1 VKLYD
6 MRVAPNPRRV
16 RIFLAEKG
24 IEIPRV
30 EINIRAG
37 ENLEPGFLAV
47 NPRGVLPTLQLE
59 DGTVIDESTAICR
72 YFEELR
78 PDPPLLGRG
87 ALDKAMVECWTRR
100 VEADAGQ
107 PVVDAF
113 RNSYPPYAERA
124 VPGRQGYP
132 CDSRAG
138 GARQDSGWPIF
149 YPAIDR
155 RLGEAE
161 FVAGTGF
168 SFADITLLCIVDFAR
183 AVKLPTPGR
192 AGELRALACPGIGP
206 PQRDGLS
213 RGGPQPFSARRRSS
227 SATLSLSS

>member
-1 VKLYD
+1 MKLYD

-24 IEIPRV
+24 IDIPRV

-100 VEADAGQ
+100 VEADAGM

-124 VPGRQGYP
+124 VPGRKGI
-132 CDSRAG
+132 RAIPELVERG
-138 GARQDSGWPIF
+138 RQRLADF

-183 AVKLPTPGR
+183 AVKLPTPEG
-192 AGELRALACPGIGP
+192 LANVERWHA
-206 PQRDGLS
+206 QV
-213 RGGPQPFSARRRSS
+213 SARP
-227 SATLSLSS
+227 SATA

>member
-1 VKLYD
+1 MKLYD

-16 RIFLAEKG
+16 RIFLAEKN

-59 DGTVIDESTAICR
+59 DGTVIDESSAICR

-78 PDPPLLGRG
+78 PDPPLLGRS
-87 ALDKAMVECWTRR
+87 ALEKAMVECWTRR
-100 VEADAGQ
+100 IEFDAGQ

-124 VPGRQGYP
+124 VPGRKGIHAIP
-132 CDSRAG
+132 ELVERGRMRLAE
-138 GARQDSGWPIF
+138 F
-149 YPAIDR
+149 FPAIDE
-155 RLGEAE
+155 RLGEVE
-161 FVAGTGF
+161 FLAGTGF

-183 AVKLPTPGR
+183 AIKLPVPEG
-192 AGELRALACPGIGP
+192 LAHFDRWHA
-206 PQRDGLS
+206 QVSS
-213 RGGPQPFSARRRSS
+213 RP
-227 SATLSLSS
+227 SATA

>member
-1 VKLYD
+1 MKLYD

-24 IEIPRV
+24 IEVPTV

-37 ENLEPGFLAV
+37 ENLEPGFRAI

-87 ALDKAMVECWTRR
+87 ALEKAMVECWTRR
-100 VEADAGQ
+100 VEADAGL

-124 VPGRQGYP
+124 VPGKQGI
-132 CDSRAG
+132 RAIPELA
-138 GARQDSGWPIF
+138 ARGKQRLVDF
-149 YPAIDR
+149 YPVIDR

-161 FVAGTGF
+161 FVAGGNF

-183 AVKLPTPGR
+183 AIKLPTPEGLAHFDRWR
-192 AGELRALACPGIGP
+192 AGV
-206 PQRDGLS
+206 
-213 RGGPQPFSARRRSS
+213 SARP
-227 SATLSLSS
+227 SAAA

>member
-1 VKLYD
+1 MKLYD

-24 IEIPRV
+24 IEIPTV

-37 ENLEPGFLAV
+37 ENLAPGFLAV

-59 DGTVIDESTAICR
+59 DGTIIDESTAICR

-78 PDPPLLGRG
+78 PDPPLLGQG
-87 ALDKAMVECWTRR
+87 ALEKAMVECWTRR

-124 VPGRQGYP
+124 IPGRQGI
-132 CDSRAG
+132 RAIPALVERG
-138 GARQDSGWPIF
+138 KQRLAEF
-149 YPAIDR
+149 YPVIDQ
-155 RLGEAE
+155 RLGDTE
-161 FVAGTGF
+161 FVAGASF
-168 SFADITLLCIVDFAR
+168 SFADITLLCIADFAR
-183 AVKLPTPGR
+183 AIKLPTP
-192 AGELRALACPGIGP
+192 
-206 PQRDGLS
+206 DGLAHFA
-213 RGGPQPFSARRRSS
+213 RWHARVSARP
-227 SATLSLSS
+227 SAAA

>member
-1 VKLYD
+1 MKLFD

-16 RIFLAEKG
+16 RVFLAEKG

-37 ENLEPGFLAV
+37 DNLKPEFLAI

-59 DGTVIDESTAICR
+59 DGTVIDESSAICR

-78 PDPPLLGRG
+78 PDPPLLGRT

-100 VEADAGQ
+100 VEFDAGQ
-107 PVVDAF
+107 PVTDAF

-124 VPGRQGYP
+124 IPGRAGT
-132 CDSRAG
+132 RAIPELVERG
-138 GARQDSGWPIF
+138 KARLVQF

-155 RLGEAE
+155 RLAE
-161 FVAGTGF
+161 SEYVAGPAF
-168 SFADITLLCIVDFAR
+168 SFADITLLCIADFAA
-183 AVKLPTPGR
+183 AVQL
-192 AGELRALACPGIGP
+192 
-206 PQRDGLS
+206 
-213 RGGPQPFSARRRSS
+213 PQPEDCENFARWHARVSARP
-227 SATLSLSS
+227 SANA

>member
-1 VKLYD
+1 MKLYD

-24 IEIPRV
+24 IDIPRV

-59 DGTVIDESTAICR
+59 DGTIIDESTAICR

-78 PDPPLLGRG
+78 PDPSLFGRG
-87 ALDKAMVECWTRR
+87 ALEKAMVECWTRR
-100 VEADAGQ
+100 VEFDAGQ

-124 VPGRQGYP
+124 VPGRQGI
-132 CDSRAG
+132 RAIPELVERG
-138 GARQDSGWPIF
+138 RTRLADFFPV
-149 YPAIDR
+149 IDR
-155 RLGEAE
+155 RLGESE
-161 FVAGTGF
+161 FVAGAGF

-183 AVKLPTPGR
+183 AIKLPTPEG
-192 AGELRALACPGIGP
+192 LAHFDRWHA
-206 PQRDGLS
+206 QV
-213 RGGPQPFSARRRSS
+213 SARP
-227 SATLSLSS
+227 SAAA

>member
-1 VKLYD
+1 MKLYD

-24 IEIPRV
+24 IEIPTV

-37 ENLEPGFLAV
+37 ENLAPAFLAV

-113 RNSYPPYAERA
+113 RNSYPPYADRA
-124 VPGRQGYP
+124 VPGRKGI
-132 CDSRAG
+132 RAIPELVERG
-138 GARQDSGWPIF
+138 RQRLADF
-149 YPAIDR
+149 YPLMDQ
-155 RLGEAE
+155 RLGATE
-161 FVAGTGF
+161 FVAGAGF

-183 AVKLPTPGR
+183 AIKLPTP
-192 AGELRALACPGIGP
+192 
-206 PQRDGLS
+206 DGLAHFE
-213 RGGPQPFSARRRSS
+213 RWHAQVSARP
-227 SATLSLSS
+227 SAAA